1 MTDVIN
7 GTQFDFGDSPFVDD
21 VVVNGGGYNNVAY
34 MGGMNTV
41 IEPKGGYI
49 KSGDSAV
56 KYVLIG
62 LLIIVIIYLFYRIVM
77 HFQHGGEDYYQR
89 KTHHHFE
96 NIHGEAYDN
105 EAKQTIEFGEAIPN
119 PRAIDHYRVGTV
131 LLVNAREP
139 QRAHRHFRQALE
151 QVINGEVDTKE
162 APYIINRID
171 DFKDHFFDFP
181 DIEELPIQNALMAF
195 IEQQRKQVSDVVR
208 KKETVAPDDPQF
220 LQKVLVNRQ
229 EWHSDSQNVHD
240 SAMYTMLANQYN
252 KTRSENLSLKN
263 IGQHDYND
271 AVQWLK
277 TRYAQDAGMMQK
289 IEQALKMIGRNEPV
303 GCIPH
308 ANEKDILTT
317 VWQRSYDPDNKD
329 NAIVIREALADALA
343 DCIEGGSTVCMSG
356 RTKKVWQA
364 LARLDKDPEN
374 GVLKSKEAIRNEIYQ
389 KSAKIVDDFIGE
401 NGSASDALKEAYRK
415 SDDTQQ
421 VKELVE
427 TIHKQIDDLR
437 KDYKNFLPDE
447 QLDVIVKEC
456 QAVVS

>member
-1 MTDVIN
+1 MDNTIGD
-7 GTQFDFGDSPFVDD
+7 TLFDFGDSPFVDID
-21 VVVNGGGYNNVAY
+21 TTAHHAPVGINGGAS
-34 MGGMNTV
+34 
-41 IEPKGGYI
+41 
-49 KSGDSAV
+49 KSADPV
-56 KYVLIG
+56 FKYVIVT
-62 LLIIVIIYLFYRIVM
+62 LLIIFIIYLLYRIVM
-77 HFQHGGEDYYQR
+77 QFKYNGEDYYQR

-96 NIHGEAYDN
+96 NIHGEAFDN
-105 EAKQTIEFGEAIPN
+105 DAKQTIEFGEAIQN

-131 LLVNAREP
+131 LLVNARNP
-139 QRAHRHFRQALE
+139 QRAHRHFQQALE
-151 QVINGEVDTKE
+151 QVINGEVDTRE

-181 DIEELPIQNALMAF
+181 EIEELPIQNALMAF
-195 IEQQRKQVSDVVR
+195 IEQQQKQVNEVVK
-208 KKETVAPDDPQF
+208 KKEAIAPDDPQF
-220 LQKVLVNRQ
+220 LQKVLVGRQ

-240 SAMYTMLANQYN
+240 SAMYDMLKAQYD
-252 KTRSENLSLKN
+252 KTRSENMSLKN
-263 IGQHDYND
+263 IQLHDYNE
-271 AVQWLK
+271 ATQWLK
-277 TRYAQDAGMMQK
+277 VRYAQEPAKLQK
-289 IEQALKMIGRNEPV
+289 IELALKMIGRNEPV

-308 ANEKDILTT
+308 TNEKDIITT

-329 NAIVIREALADALA
+329 NAVTIREALADAVA
-343 DCIEGGSTVCMSG
+343 DCVEGGFTVCMSG

-389 KSAKIVDDFIGE
+389 KAAKVVDDFIGE

-415 SDDTQQ
+415 SDDTEQ

-427 TIHKQIDDLR
+427 TIHKQIGEL
-437 KDYKNFLPDE
+437 KNEYKSFLPDE